1 MSDIHINNVL
11 SQIRAM
17 QAQASGA
24 ALRGEQ
30 IAPQAVQAPSES
42 FSSVLKTGLD
52 AVNKLQKNSGDL
64 TTRFELGEPGVEL
77 VDVMIARQKS
87 SVAFKAAA
95 EVRNK
100 LVAAYQ
106 DVMNMPV

>member
-1 MSDIHINNVL
+1 MSDIHINSVL

-17 QAQASGA
+17 KEQAGGA
-24 ALRGEQ
+24 ALRAEQ
-30 IAPQAVQAPSES
+30 SPAVQPTES
-42 FSSVLKTGLD
+42 FSSVLKNGLD
-52 AVNKLQKNSGDL
+52 AVNKMQKQSGDL
-64 TTRFELGEPGVEL
+64 TTRFELGDPNVEL
-77 VDVMIARQKS
+77 VDVMIAKQKAA
-87 SVAFKAAA
+87 VGFKAVA

>member
-30 IAPQAVQAPSES
+30 IAPQAPSES

-52 AVNKLQKNSGDL
+52 AVNKMQKTAGDL

-77 VDVMIARQKS
+77 VDVMIAKQKA
-87 SVAFKAAA
+87 SVGFKAAA

>member
-1 MSDIHINNVL
+1 MSDIHINSVL

-17 QAQASGA
+17 KEQASGA
-24 ALRGEQ
+24 ALRAEQ
-30 IAPQAVQAPSES
+30 SPAVKPTES
-42 FSSVLKTGLD
+42 FSSVLKNGLD
-52 AVNKLQKNSGDL
+52 AVNKIQKQSGDL
-64 TTRFELGEPGVEL
+64 TTRFELGDPNVEL
-77 VDVMIARQKS
+77 VDVMIAKQKAA
-87 SVAFKAAA
+87 VGFKAVA